1 LFAYCDGYAN
11 ACTLGFYRCHA
22 YANCNADVNDS
33 ADVDTRS
40 GESLCHAKTCSGESL
55 CHAKTC
61 SGESLCHAK
70 TCSGEYFYGQ
80 RRSSERSCK

>member
-1 LFAYCDGYAN
+1 MRFADANCYAN
-11 ACTLGFYRCHA
+11 CCTIRFYCCHA
-22 YANCNADVNDS
+22 YANCNAHVNNN
-33 ADVDTRS
+33 ANVDTR
-40 GESLCHAKTCSGESL
+40 
-55 CHAKTC
+55 